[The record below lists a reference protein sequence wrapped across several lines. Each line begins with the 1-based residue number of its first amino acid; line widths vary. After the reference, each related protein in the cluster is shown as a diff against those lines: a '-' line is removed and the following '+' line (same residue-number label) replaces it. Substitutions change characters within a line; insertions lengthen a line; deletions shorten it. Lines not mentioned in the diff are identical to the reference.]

1 MKMHSSVS
9 LFLAALLVAP
19 LAAQDLP
26 PVAPLLVDAPET
38 EPETEAAD
46 AEDEVS
52 GESAEEKL
60 EHADVQLSPAAVL
73 ALEEIRRQ
81 MELLADLLAG
91 VTDAS
96 SASAAAPRIAATCD
110 ALRNA
115 DFSSL
120 AEEDEELVASEF
132 SEDMLI
138 RLDVELARLAD
149 ADYYGNTI
157 LATLFGLPVDKDSPR
172 PAPVPTAGE
181 ADVPVPEAGTE
192 SVLPK

>member
-1 MKMHSSVS
+1 MHSSVS

-19 LAAQDLP
+19 LAAQNLP
-26 PVAPLLVDAPET
+26 PVAPLPVGYAVPES
-38 EPETEAAD
+38 ESETEAAD

-60 EHADVQLSPAAVL
+60 EHADAQLSPAAVL

-96 SASAAAPRIAATCD
+96 SASAAAPRIAAACD

-181 ADVPVPEAGTE
+181 ADAPVPEAGTE